1 MCGIFSILNNNNY
14 FFPHEIVESFN
25 KGQSRGPEHSV
36 FDRYGFDIQM
46 GFHRLAINGLNDA
59 SNQPICI
66 NDIVLICNGEIYNHQ
81 ELYKCMEEDVNLQTN
96 SDCEIII
103 HLYLKFGIEYT
114 LKLLDGVF
122 AFVLLDNRLS
132 NDSSMVYIARD
143 PYGVR
148 PLFVMKRNMLS
159 GEYNS
164 DKNYMFAV
172 ASEMKMLSQLQEVL
186 NNDKR
191 TSNMYNIQQFQPGTY
206 SKFILG
212 SEVSGFWRLLE
223 NHTYNSLNMVVTQPL
238 YSNIEVLDYKYYAR
252 ELQINLRKAVDK
264 RCVNT
269 ERPIACLLSGGL
281 DSSIIAALVCDIH
294 AKHGLPK
301 VHTYSI
307 GLKDSVDLK
316 YAKIVADYIGSIHTE
331 VILTED
337 DFINAIPE
345 VIYATET
352 YDTTTIRASIGNY
365 LIGKHIRQTS
375 DAKVIFNG
383 DGADELMGGYLYMK
397 AAPDMLEFDRETR
410 RLLHNIHYFDVLRS
424 DRCISSNG
432 LEPRTPYLDRN
443 FVQAYMSIPVNVRYA
458 PDVIEKNLL
467 RTAFS
472 PELYNNSN
480 NLPLLPDEILFRK
493 KEAFSDGVSGKER
506 SLYQIIGD
514 HCNALFEE
522 HDAQYVNDA
531 MRSCMK
537 NVYMMICS
545 VHPDMKRVN
554 MHNPPLTAEQ
564 FYYRK
569 IFEQHYEGNGR
580 VISHFWMPKYVNAV
594 DASARTLEMYNT

>member
-1 MCGIFSILNNNNY
+1 MCGIFSILNNNDY
-14 FFPHEIVESFN
+14 FHPHEIVDSFN
-25 KGQSRGPEHSV
+25 KGQSRGPEHSHI
-36 FDRYGFDIQM
+36 DRYGFDIQM
-46 GFHRLAINGLNDA
+46 GFHRLAINGLNKE

-81 ELYKCMEEDVNLQTN
+81 ELYNCMEEVTLQTN

-114 LKLLDGVF
+114 LKVLDGVF
-122 AFVLLDNRLS
+122 AFVLLDNRLC
-132 NDSSMVYIARD
+132 NDSSLLYIARD

-148 PLFVMKRNMLS
+148 PLFLMKPNLCS
-159 GEYNS
+159 GQYNS
-164 DKNYMFAV
+164 DKNYIFAA

-191 TSNMYNIQQFQPGTY
+191 TSNKYNIQQFQPGTY

-212 SEVSGFWRLLE
+212 TKVSDFWRLLE
-223 NHTYNSLNMVVTQPL
+223 SHSYNSLNMVNMQPL
-238 YSNIEVLDYKYYAR
+238 YSNLENIDYKYYAH
-252 ELQINLRKAVDK
+252 ELQYNLCKAVDK

-269 ERPIACLLSGGL
+269 DRPIACLLSGGL

-294 AKHGLPK
+294 ARHGLPK

-307 GLKDSVDLK
+307 GLQNSVDLK

-331 VILTED
+331 IILTED

-345 VIYATET
+345 VIYVTET

-365 LIGKHIRQTS
+365 LIGKHISKTS

-410 RLLHNIHYFDVLRS
+410 HLLHNIHYFDVLRS
-424 DRCISSNG
+424 DRCISTNG

-443 FVQAYMSIPVNVRYA
+443 FVQSYMSIPVNIRYA

-467 RTAFS
+467 RNAFS
-472 PELYNNSN
+472 PELYRNSK
-480 NLPLLPDEILFRK
+480 NLPLLPYEILFRR

-506 SLYQIIGD
+506 SLYQIIGEYCD
-514 HCNALFEE
+514 GVFEKE
-522 HDAQYVNDA
+522 DAAYINDS
-531 MRSCMK
+531 MRACMK
-537 NVYMMICS
+537 NVYMMTCG
-545 VHPDMKRVN
+545 VHPDMKHVN

-569 IFEQHYEGNGR
+569 IFEKYYKGNGN
-580 VISHFWMPKYVNAV
+580 VIPYFWMPKYVDAT
-594 DASARTLEMYNT
+594 DASARTLEIYNT

>member
-1 MCGIFSILNNNNY
+1 MCGIFSILNNDG
-14 FFPHEIVESFN
+14 FFQNSEIVESFN
-25 KGQSRGPEHSV
+25 KGQSRGPEHTHI
-36 FDRYGFDIQM
+36 DRYGYDIQL
-46 GFHRLAINGLNDA
+46 GFHRLAINGLNDV

-66 NDIVLICNGEIYNHQ
+66 GDIVLICNGEIYNHK
-81 ELYKCMEEDVNLQTN
+81 ELYNCMEDVSLQTN

-122 AFVLLDNRLS
+122 AFILLDNRLS
-132 NDSSMVYIARD
+132 NDSSLVYIARD

-148 PLFVMKRNMLS
+148 PLFIMKPNLLS
-159 GEYNS
+159 YGYNS
-164 DKNYMFAV
+164 DKRYIFGF
-172 ASEMKMLSQLQEVL
+172 ASEMKMLVQLQHKI
-186 NNDKR
+186 NND
-191 TSNMYNIQQFQPGTY
+191 SHVNNMYNIQQFQPGTF

-212 SEVSGFWRLLE
+212 TEVSGYWRLLE
-223 NHTYNSLNMVVTQPL
+223 SHYYNSLNMVNMHPL
-238 YSNIEVLDYKYYAR
+238 YSNLETIDFNYYAR
-252 ELQINLRKAVDK
+252 EVQYNLCKAVDK

-269 ERPIACLLSGGL
+269 DRPIACLLSGGL

-294 AKHGLPK
+294 EKHGLPK

-331 VILTED
+331 VILSED

-345 VIYATET
+345 VIYITET
-352 YDTTTIRASIGNY
+352 YDTTSVRASIGNY
-365 LIGKHIRQTS
+365 LIGKHISQNS

-397 AAPDMLEFDRETR
+397 AAPDMLEFDKETR

-424 DRCISSNG
+424 DRSISSNG

-443 FVQAYMSIPVNVRYA
+443 FVQSYMSIPVNIRYA
-458 PDVIEKNLL
+458 PDMIEKNLL

-472 PELYNNSN
+472 PELFKNSK
-480 NLPLLPDEILFRK
+480 NLPLLPHEILFRK

-514 HCNALFEE
+514 HCNALFEKE
-522 HDAQYVNDA
+522 DAKYINTGAQE
-531 MRSCMK
+531 CMK
-537 NVYMMICS
+537 NVYMMSCAL
-545 VHPDMKRVN
+545 HPNMKSVN

-569 IFEQHYEGNGR
+569 IFEQYYKGNGR
-580 VISHFWMPKYVNAV
+580 VIPYFWMPKYVDAA
-594 DASARTLEMYNT
+594 DASARTLKLYTV

>member
-1 MCGIFSILNNNNY
+1 MCGIFSILNNDDY
-14 FFPHEIVESFN
+14 FQNSEIVESFN
-25 KGQSRGPEHSV
+25 KGQSRGPEHTHI
-36 FDRYGFDIQM
+36 DRYGFDIQL
-46 GFHRLAINGLNDA
+46 GFHRLAINGLNEI

-66 NDIVLICNGEIYNHQ
+66 NDVVLICNGEIYNHR
-81 ELYKCMEEDVNLQTN
+81 ELYNCMDDVTLKTN

-103 HLYLKFGIEYT
+103 HLYIKFGIEYT

-132 NDSSMVYIARD
+132 NDSSLVYIARD

-148 PLFVMKRNMLS
+148 PLFMMKPNLLS
-159 GEYNS
+159 NGYNS
-164 DKNYMFAV
+164 DKRHIYGF
-172 ASEMKMLSQLQEVL
+172 ASEMKMLVQLQ
-186 NNDKR
+186 DKINSDGR
-191 TSNMYNIQQFQPGTY
+191 AANLYSIQQFQPGTF

-212 SEVSGFWRLLE
+212 TEVSGFWRLLE
-223 NHTYNSLNMVVTQPL
+223 SHSYNSLNMM
-238 YSNIEVLDYKYYAR
+238 NIDAVYGSINSQDYNYYAR
-252 ELQINLRKAVDK
+252 EVQHNLCKAVDK
-264 RCVNT
+264 RCLNT
-269 ERPIACLLSGGL
+269 DRPIACLLSGGL

-294 AKHGLPK
+294 EKRGLPK

-307 GLKDSVDLK
+307 GLKDSVDLE

-331 VILTED
+331 VVLSEA
-337 DFINAIPE
+337 DFIKAIPE
-345 VIYATET
+345 VIYVTET

-365 LIGKHIRQTS
+365 LIGKHIAQTS

-424 DRCISSNG
+424 DRCISYNG

-443 FVQAYMSIPVNVRYA
+443 FVQSYMSIPVNLRYT
-458 PDVIEKNLL
+458 PGVIEKNLL

-472 PELYNNSN
+472 PDLFRNSKN
-480 NLPLLPDEILFRK
+480 SPLLPHEILYRK
-493 KEAFSDGVSGKER
+493 KEAFSDGVSGKKR
-506 SLYQIIGD
+506 SLYEIIGD
-514 HCNALFEE
+514 HCDVLFENE
-522 HDAQYVNDA
+522 DAKYINDS

-537 NVYMMICS
+537 NVYAMTCG
-545 VHPDMKRVN
+545 VHPDMKHVK
-554 MHNPPLTAEQ
+554 MQNPPLTAEQ

-569 IFEQHYEGNGR
+569 IFEKLFKGNGK
-580 VISHFWMPKYVNAV
+580 VIPYFWMPKYVDAT
-594 DASARTLEMYNT
+594 DASARTLKIYNA